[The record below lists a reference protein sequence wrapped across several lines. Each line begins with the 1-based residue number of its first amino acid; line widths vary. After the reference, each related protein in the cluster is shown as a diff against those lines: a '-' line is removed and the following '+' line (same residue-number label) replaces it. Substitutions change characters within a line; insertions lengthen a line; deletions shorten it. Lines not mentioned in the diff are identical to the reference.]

1 MPSSRPDR
9 IRKLLADLVGFDTIS
24 DRSNLPLIAH
34 IESYLAALGVKGERI
49 VDETG
54 QKASL
59 WVTIGPEDRPGLVLS
74 GHTDVVPV
82 VGQDWSHDPFKLIE
96 RDGRLYGRGTTD
108 MKGFVAVCLAMVP
121 EMLEVKLATPIHLAI
136 SYDEEIGCV
145 GVRPMLG
152 EIAKKKV
159 RPLGCFV
166 GEPTEM
172 KVIIGHKGKHGV
184 RATFRG
190 LARHS
195 SIAPDGVN
203 AIEFA
208 AELIVEIR
216 RRTVTLAAVRST
228 DSLYDV
234 PHSTLLTS
242 IVHGGAALNI
252 VPDSCTVDFECRG
265 IGITE
270 SREVTDA
277 IVAWA
282 KAELEPA
289 MKSMHPECGIDFE
302 EILDYPAL
310 DTAADAAIVT
320 LAKSL
325 AGRNDHAKG
334 RLRHRG
340 EPVRQHGRYPI
351 RGDRPRRNRAGAHAG
366 RIRGNGAA
374 GEMRGVRGEA
384 DRALCC
390 VIIGVCSYLGP
401 GSAEQHFVLHRVRD
415 KKAWLFI
422 GLRRRNRSPGIRS
435 HVPDAVRHAVTRRR
449 AGTQAPLATVPQ
461 HAILSRATIGHRLHA
476 DALFR
481 VHPREQA
488 KRDSLCRGHQQSR
501 STNDRAQVQTPT
513 RLHAAI
519 RCNSARLLRNL
530 RVRARGTLTRAFVEA
545 LATGVEAQADR
556 RAQSGLARSYE

>member
-49 VDETG
+49 TDETG

-96 RDGRLYGRGTTD
+96 RDGKLYGRGTTD

-121 EMLEVKLATPIHLAI
+121 EMLEAKLATPIHLAI

-145 GVRPMLG
+145 GVRPMLARG
-152 EIAKKKV
+152 REKESQAARRLHRRADRDEGHHRAQGQARRARDV
-159 RPLGCFV
+159 PGARPPLLD
-166 GEPTEM
+166 
-172 KVIIGHKGKHGV
+172 
-184 RATFRG
+184 RA
-190 LARHS
+190 
-195 SIAPDGVN
+195 
-203 AIEFA
+203 
-208 AELIVEIR
+208 R
-216 RRTVTLAAVRST
+216 RRQRDRICRRADRRNPPPRAWRSQPCERR

-252 VPDSCTVDFECRG
+252 VPDTCTVDFECRG

-282 KAELEPA
+282 KAEIEPA
-289 MKSMHPECGIDFE
+289 MKARHPECGIDFE

-325 AGRNDHAKG
+325 AGRNDHAKVAFG
-334 RLRHRG
+334 T
-340 EPVRQHGRYPI
+340 
-351 RGDRPRRNRAGAHAG
+351 
-366 RIRGNGAA
+366 
-374 GEMRGVRGEA
+374 EA
-384 DRALCC
+384 SLFASMADIPSV
-390 VIIGVCSYLGP
+390 VIGP
-401 GSAEQHFVLHRVRD
+401 GSIAQAHT
-415 KKAWLFI
+415 
-422 GLRRRNRSPGIRS
+422 
-435 HVPDAVRHAVTRRR
+435 PD
-449 AGTQAPLATVPQ
+449 
-461 HAILSRATIGHRLHA
+461 
-476 DALFR
+476 
-481 VHPREQA
+481 E
-488 KRDSLCRGHQQSR
+488 
-501 STNDRAQVQTPT
+501 
-513 RLHAAI
+513 
-519 RCNSARLLRNL
+519 
-530 RVRARGTLTRAFVEA
+530 FVEMA
-545 LATGVEAQADR
+545 ELEKCAGFVEKLIAHCVK
-556 RAQSGLARSYE
+556 G

>member
-24 DRSNLPLIAH
+24 DRTNLPLIAH
-34 IESYLAALGVKGERI
+34 IERYLAGFGIKGERI

-54 QKASL
+54 QKAAL
-59 WVTIGPEDRPGLVLS
+59 WVTIGPEDRPGFVLS

-82 VGQDWSHDPFKLIE
+82 VGQDWSHDPFKLVE
-96 RDGRLYGRGTTD
+96 RDGKLYGRGTTD

-121 EMLEVKLATPIHLAI
+121 EMVDARLKTPIHLAI

-145 GVRPMLG
+145 GVRPMLR
-152 EIAKKKV
+152 EVARKKV
-159 RPLGCFV
+159 RPLGCLV
-166 GEPTEM
+166 GEPTQM
-172 KVIIGHKGKHGV
+172 QVIIGHKGKHGV

-195 SIAPDGVN
+195 SIAPEGVN
-203 AIEFA
+203 AIEYA

-216 RRTVTLAAVRST
+216 RRAMALAAAHAT

-252 VPDSCTVDFECRG
+252 VPDACTVEFECRG

-289 MKSMHPECGIDFE
+289 MKARNAECGIAFE

-310 DTAADAAIVT
+310 DTEADAPIVT

-325 AGRNDHAKG
+325 AGRNDHAKVAFG
-334 RLRHRG
+334 T
-340 EPVRQHGRYPI
+340 
-351 RGDRPRRNRAGAHAG
+351 
-366 RIRGNGAA
+366 
-374 GEMRGVRGEA
+374 EA
-384 DRALCC
+384 SLFADIADIPSV
-390 VIIGVCSYLGP
+390 VIGP
-401 GSAEQHFVLHRVRD
+401 GSIAQAHT
-415 KKAWLFI
+415 
-422 GLRRRNRSPGIRS
+422 
-435 HVPDAVRHAVTRRR
+435 PD
-449 AGTQAPLATVPQ
+449 
-461 HAILSRATIGHRLHA
+461 
-476 DALFR
+476 
-481 VHPREQA
+481 E
-488 KRDSLCRGHQQSR
+488 
-501 STNDRAQVQTPT
+501 
-513 RLHAAI
+513 
-519 RCNSARLLRNL
+519 
-530 RVRARGTLTRAFVEA
+530 FVEMA
-545 LATGVEAQADR
+545 ELEKCGGFVERLIAHCVK
-556 RAQSGLARSYE
+556 S

>member
-1 MPSSRPDR
+1 MPSSRSDR
-9 IRKLLADLVGFDTIS
+9 IRKLLADLVSFDTVS
-24 DRSNLPLIAH
+24 DRTNLPLIAH
-34 IESYLAALGVKGERI
+34 IENYLATFGITGERI
-49 VDETG
+49 VDATG

-59 WVTIGPEDRPGLVLS
+59 WVTIGPEDRPGFVLS

-82 VGQDWSHDPFKLIE
+82 VGQDWSHDPFKLVE
-96 RDGRLYGRGTTD
+96 RDGKLYGRGTTD

-121 EMLEVKLATPIHLAI
+121 EMVEARLATPIHLAI

-152 EIAKKKV
+152 VVAKKKT
-159 RPLGCFV
+159 RPIGAFI

-203 AIEFA
+203 AIEYA
-208 AELIVEIR
+208 ADLIVEIR
-216 RRTVTLAAVRST
+216 RRAEQLAAARAT

-252 VPDSCTVDFECRG
+252 VPDTCAVEFECRG

-289 MKSMHPECGIDFE
+289 MKARHPDCGIGFE

-310 DTAADAAIVT
+310 DTEPDAAIVT

-325 AGRNDHAKG
+325 AGRNDHAKDAFG
-334 RLRHRG
+334 T
-340 EPVRQHGRYPI
+340 
-351 RGDRPRRNRAGAHAG
+351 
-366 RIRGNGAA
+366 
-374 GEMRGVRGEA
+374 EA
-384 DRALCC
+384 SLFASMADIPSV
-390 VIIGVCSYLGP
+390 VIGP
-401 GSAEQHFVLHRVRD
+401 GSIAQAHT
-415 KKAWLFI
+415 
-422 GLRRRNRSPGIRS
+422 
-435 HVPDAVRHAVTRRR
+435 PD
-449 AGTQAPLATVPQ
+449 
-461 HAILSRATIGHRLHA
+461 
-476 DALFR
+476 
-481 VHPREQA
+481 E
-488 KRDSLCRGHQQSR
+488 
-501 STNDRAQVQTPT
+501 
-513 RLHAAI
+513 
-519 RCNSARLLRNL
+519 
-530 RVRARGTLTRAFVEA
+530 FVEMA
-545 LATGVEAQADR
+545 ELEKCAGFVERLIAHCAK
-556 RAQSGLARSYE
+556 G